1 MLEQAAE
8 GGYTSYSEY
17 YAVKQMRVC
26 RTGARIS
33 GTSGYTPSGL
43 MRVAAKNPDG
53 SKALVVYN
61 ETGADQ
67 SITVSDGTH
76 LFSYTVPNETIA
88 SFHWK

>member
-1 MLEQAAE
+1 
-8 GGYTSYSEY
+8 
-17 YAVKQMRVC
+17 
-26 RTGARIS
+26 
-33 GTSGYTPSGL
+33 